1 MMTFLCP
8 KGIKNHYFRI
18 GLTSTQH
25 SSRFGDEKRVAEKV
39 RSLHAV
45 HEFGGRTRLMDIFW
59 QSVMQEIDSGLLQIA
74 DVGKRRL

>member
-8 KGIKNHYFRI
+8 KGIKNQFFRI
-18 GLTSTQH
+18 CLTSAQLW
-25 SSRFGDEKRVAEKV
+25 SRFGDEKRVAEKV

-45 HEFGGRTRLMDIFW
+45 HNFGGRTRLIDIFW
-59 QSVMQEIDSGLLQIA
+59 QPVMKEIGSGLLQIA